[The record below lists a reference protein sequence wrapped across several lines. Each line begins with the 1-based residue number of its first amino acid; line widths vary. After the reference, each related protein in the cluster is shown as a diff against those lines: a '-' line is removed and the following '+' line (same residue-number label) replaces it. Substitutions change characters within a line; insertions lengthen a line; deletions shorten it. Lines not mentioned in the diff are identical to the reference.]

1 MLTPFCSYRKRA
13 SPLPKDDHSSGV
25 KDCLLANSSDPVE
38 MRRLNYQTPGN
49 KPYVLY
55 THYQSARAPCV
66 LHHMHA
72 YTFPVTQLW
81 LSVCDIWAYHHMHN
95 AQRQIQPLPY
105 KHNACMMH
113 IIHCTISSVS
123 CSVTLILFFSLHKH
137 ASAYAMNEAQ
147 YFVLLFIIW
156 LLWIQLFIAVPPF
169 TVSSPWSVL
178 YGLNSPKDLLHS
190 FNPSLLIS
198 LPAFHSQGEW
208 EADLWR

>member
-1 MLTPFCSYRKRA
+1 MYCRHTLPICQSPMCS
-13 SPLPKDDHSSGV
+13 PPH
-25 KDCLLANSSDPVE
+25 
-38 MRRLNYQTPGN
+38 
-49 KPYVLY
+49 
-55 THYQSARAPCV
+55 ARIHFSCDSV
-66 LHHMHA
+66 
-72 YTFPVTQLW
+72 VTQCVWYL
-81 LSVCDIWAYHHMHN
+81 
-95 AQRQIQPLPY
+95 

-113 IIHCTISSVS
+113 VIHCTISSVS
-123 CSVTLILFFSLHKH
+123 CSVTLILFVSLHKH

-156 LLWIQLFIAVPPF
+156 LLWIQLFIAIPPF